1 MAKIL
6 SKIDVFL
13 ARFLEGY
20 LNIGGAATGA
30 AGDAAPGVLSA
41 AEAPGERHLSKITV
55 LQKNQNT
62 FCTLEVWQRRK

>member
-30 AGDAAPGVLSA
+30 VSGVLSA
-41 AEAPGERHLSKITV
+41 ADAPGERHFIKDYSIIAH
-55 LQKNQNT
+55 QKHQNT
-62 FCTLEVWQRRK
+62 FEHWK